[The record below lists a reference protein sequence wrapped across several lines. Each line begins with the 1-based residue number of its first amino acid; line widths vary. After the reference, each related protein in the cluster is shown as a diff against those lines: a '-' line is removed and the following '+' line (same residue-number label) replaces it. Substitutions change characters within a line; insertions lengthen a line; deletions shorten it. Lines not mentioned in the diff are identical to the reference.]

1 MNTCTQ
7 HTATS
12 ATRPPHE
19 ERRRN
24 KRFRIARDGKVFLP
38 GPRQYLAAQTRDLS
52 VGGALLEVET
62 DRPLATGDAVQ
73 VAVAST
79 DSPLVRDDALVHAV
93 VVRAESL
100 GARRQAVAVR
110 YTGARAAARAA

>member
-1 MNTCTQ
+1 MTTNNQTVENPTP
-7 HTATS
+7 S
-12 ATRPPHE
+12 RPGE

-38 GPRQYLAAQTRDLS
+38 AARQYLSAQTRDLS

-62 DRPLATGDAVQ
+62 DRPLSPGEAVQ

-79 DSPLVRDDALVHAV
+79 DSALVRDDAMVHAV
-93 VVRAESL
+93 IVRARAL
-100 GARRQAVAVR
+100 GGRRQSIAVR